1 MIHYNPL
8 LCLDFYKTA
17 HAEQYPQ
24 TLTKMVSYYTP
35 RMTRLDD
42 TDKVTLFGL
51 QAFIREYLI
60 NAFDENFFDVS
71 WWDVLY
77 EYKRALNATVNTD
90 GVGEKRLKALPDL
103 ITSAKNEVADEQ
115 LKLKR
120 VSDLITAYEKIVE
133 GNYIDNLIRA
143 QKEQEQSRTP
153 DSPNLKK
160 S

>member
-1 MIHYNPL
+1 MLKP
-8 LCLDFYKTA
+8 K
-17 HAEQYPQ
+17 P
-24 TLTKMVSYYTP
+24 TLE
-35 RMTRLDD
+35 
-42 TDKVTLFGL
+42 
-51 QAFIREYLI
+51 I
-60 NAFDENFFDVS
+60 
-71 WWDVLY
+71 
-77 EYKRALNATVNTD
+77 
-90 GVGEKRLKALPDL
+90 EKRLKALPDL